1 MALKETLKQKIE
13 EFRPRTTKLV
23 KEFGKVIIDTVTID
37 QAIGGARDIR
47 SLVTDISYL
56 DPQEGIR
63 FRGKTIPETFE
74 ALPKAP
80 NSDYPTVE
88 SFWYFLLTGDIPT
101 QAQVDEVVKEWK
113 VRQQVPEYV
122 FTAIRA
128 LPRDIHPMVM
138 LSVGMLAL
146 QKDSKFFAF
155 YSSGKFNKMT
165 AWESVYE
172 DACDLVARIPIIAAF
187 IYNLKYRNDKQIAI
201 DPSLDM
207 GANFAH
213 MIGQVEQYK
222 DVARMYFIL
231 HSDHES
237 GNVSAHTTH
246 LVHSALSD
254 PYYAYSAGL
263 NGLAGP
269 LHGLANQ
276 EVLDWTIK
284 FQEKYCKGVEPTKE
298 LVTKALWDTLNAG
311 QVVPGYGHAVLRK
324 TDPRYM
330 SQREF
335 CLKTPGL
342 KDDPLFKL
350 VAMIFE
356 TAPGVLMEHGKAK
369 NPWPNVDAQS
379 GVIQWYYGLREWD
392 FYTVLFGVGRAL
404 GCMANI
410 TWDRGLGYAI
420 ERPKSVTT
428 AMLEKWAAD
437 GGREVPG
444 FGKLK
449 PA

>member
-23 KEFGKVIIDTVTID
+23 KEFGKVVIDQVTID
-37 QAIGGARDIR
+37 QCIGGARDIR
-47 SLVTDISYL
+47 ALVTDISYL

-63 FRGKTIPETFE
+63 FRGKTIPETFA

-80 NSDYPTVE
+80 GSNYPTVE
-88 SFWYFLLTGDIPT
+88 SFWYFLLTGDVPT
-101 QAQVDEVVKEWK
+101 QAQVEEVLVEWK
-113 VRQQVPEYV
+113 QRQVVPSYV
-122 FTAIRA
+122 WDTIRA
-128 LPRDIHPMVM
+128 LPRDSHPMVM
-138 LSVGMLAL
+138 LSVGILAL
-146 QKDSKFFAF
+146 QKDSKFAAF
-155 YSSGKFNKMT
+155 YNSGKFNKMT

-172 DACDLVARIPIIAAF
+172 DASDLVARIPIIAAF
-187 IYNLKYRNDKQIAI
+187 IYNLKYRADFQIAP
-201 DPSLDM
+201 DAKLDM
-207 GANFAH
+207 GANFAQ
-213 MIGQVEQYK
+213 MIGQSEQYK

-254 PYYAYSAGL
+254 PYYSYSAGL

-276 EVLDWTIK
+276 EVLDWTLK
-284 FQEKYCKGVEPTKE
+284 FQQKYCADKEPTKE
-298 LVTKALWDTLNAG
+298 LITQALWDTLNAG

-335 CLKTPGL
+335 CLATPGL

-350 VAMIFE
+350 VSMIFE
-356 TAPGVLMEHGKAK
+356 VAPGVLTEQGKAK

-428 AMLEKWAAD
+428 PMLEKWAAD
-437 GGREVPG
+437 GGR
-444 FGKLK
+444 KL
-449 PA
+449 A

>member
-13 EFRPRTTKLV
+13 AHRPRTTRLV
-23 KEFGKVIIDTVTID
+23 KEFGKVVIDQVTID
-37 QAIGGARDIR
+37 QCIDGARDIR
-47 SLVTDISYL
+47 CLVTDISYL

-63 FRGKTIPETFE
+63 FRGKTIPETFA

-80 NSDYPTVE
+80 ASDYPTVE
-88 SFWYFLLTGDIPT
+88 SFWYFLLTGDVPT
-101 QAQVDEVVKEWK
+101 QAQVEEVCAEWK
-113 VRQQVPEYV
+113 VRQEVPQYV
-122 FTAIRA
+122 FDAIRA
-128 LPRDIHPMVM
+128 LPRDSHPMVM
-138 LSVGMLAL
+138 LSIGILSM
-146 QKDSKFFAF
+146 QKDSKFCQF
-155 YSSGKFNKMT
+155 YGSGNFNKMT

-172 DACDLVARIPIIAAF
+172 DAADLVARIPVIAAF

-201 DPSLDM
+201 DPKLDM

-213 MIGQVEQYK
+213 QIGQSEQYK

-356 TAPGVLMEHGKAK
+356 TAPGVLTEHGKAK

-428 AMLEKWAAD
+428 EMLEKWAAQ
-437 GGREVPG
+437 GGRELPQT
-444 FGKLK
+444 K
-449 PA
+449 AAAC